1 MKMKIP
7 HFILLIFLVTFPG
20 LNCAQ
25 SAGAQ
30 AERKTCWI
38 VDVTNTGGGEVD
50 LVDGVRVPEKLGT
63 ANYLRQL
70 ERKTSQRSCLSAF
83 VTTSAQIEQVDDMR
97 KIAGKIE
104 YEESHVYLYDA
115 KQDRSL
121 AREILWTA
129 QVSTQAVKKDA
140 RVIEV
145 ATNKSGEVDYVDGV
159 RLPLDTLLIDYL
171 RQQER
176 ALRRTSL
183 VVFVTASARIETVEN
198 LRAVAENMGYQAFHA
213 YVLDTRNPETA
224 VELLYSAPVKVDEL
238 RSGPQGSVPLP

>member
-1 MKMKIP
+1 M
-7 HFILLIFLVTFPG
+7 
-20 LNCAQ
+20 
-25 SAGAQ
+25 
-30 AERKTCWI
+30 
-38 VDVTNTGGGEVD
+38 TNTSTGQVD
-50 LVDGVRVPEKLGT
+50 LVNGVRVPEKLGT

-70 ERKTSQRSCLSAF
+70 ERKTSQHSCLSAF

-104 YEESHVYLYDA
+104 YEQSHVYLYDA

-121 AREILWTA
+121 AREILWTT
-129 QVSTQAVKKDA
+129 QVSPQAVKRDS

-145 ATNKSGEVDYVDGV
+145 ATSKSGEVDYVDGV
-159 RLPLDTLLIDYL
+159 KLPPDTTLVDYL

-183 VVFVTASARIETVEN
+183 VVFVKASARIETVEN

-213 YVLDTRNPETA
+213 YVLDTRNPEIA
-224 VELLYSAPVKVDEL
+224 VELRYGAPVKLDQL